1 MLCYNFFE
9 KMKGESIVIKYKVET
24 KVIKNFNDTKD
35 NNKLY
40 EVGESIV
47 LDRDRYEQL
56 FAKGFVEKGNIIEE
70 RQQVSYKK
78 EEE

>member
-1 MLCYNFFE
+1 
-9 KMKGESIVIKYKVET
+9 MKGESIVIKYKVET

-35 NNKLY
+35 NNKFY

-47 LDRDRYEQL
+47 LDRTRYEQL
-56 FAKGFVEKGNIIEE
+56 FAKGFVEKGNINEDKP
-70 RQQVSYKK
+70 QVSYKK

>member
-1 MLCYNFFE
+1 
-9 KMKGESIVIKYKVET
+9 MKGESIVIKYKVET

-35 NNKLY
+35 NNKFY

-47 LDRDRYEQL
+47 LDRTRYEQL
-56 FAKGFVEKGNIIEE
+56 LAKGFVEKGNIIEE
-70 RQQVSYKK
+70 RPKFSYKK

>member
-1 MLCYNFFE
+1 
-9 KMKGESIVIKYKVET
+9 MKGESIVIKYKVET

>member
-1 MLCYNFFE
+1 
-9 KMKGESIVIKYKVET
+9 MKGESIVIKYKVET

-47 LDRDRYEQL
+47 LDRARYEQL

-70 RQQVSYKK
+70 RPKVSYKK

>member
-1 MLCYNFFE
+1 
-9 KMKGESIVIKYKVET
+9 MKGESIVIKYKVET

-35 NNKLY
+35 NNKFY
-40 EVGESIV
+40 EIGESIV
-47 LDRDRYEQL
+47 LDRVRYEQL

-70 RQQVSYKK
+70 RPKVSYKK

>member
-1 MLCYNFFE
+1 
-9 KMKGESIVIKYKVET
+9 MKGESIVIKYKAET

-70 RQQVSYKK
+70 RPKVSYKK

>member
-1 MLCYNFFE
+1 
-9 KMKGESIVIKYKVET
+9 MKGESIVIKYKVET

-35 NNKLY
+35 NNKFY

-47 LDRDRYEQL
+47 LDRARYEQL

-70 RQQVSYKK
+70 RPKVSYKK

>member
-1 MLCYNFFE
+1 
-9 KMKGESIVIKYKVET
+9 MKGESIVIKYKVET

-35 NNKLY
+35 NNKFY
-40 EVGESIV
+40 EIGESIV
-47 LDRDRYEQL
+47 LDRARYEQL

-70 RQQVSYKK
+70 RPKFSYKK

>member
-1 MLCYNFFE
+1 
-9 KMKGESIVIKYKVET
+9 MKGESIVIKYKVET
-24 KVIKNFNDTKD
+24 KVIKNFNDIKD

-70 RQQVSYKK
+70 RPKVSYKK

>member
-1 MLCYNFFE
+1 
-9 KMKGESIVIKYKVET
+9 MKGESIVIKYKVET

-70 RQQVSYKK
+70 RPKFSYKK

>member
-1 MLCYNFFE
+1 
-9 KMKGESIVIKYKVET
+9 MKGESIVIKYKVET

-70 RQQVSYKK
+70 RPKVGYKR